1 MYNLYSML
9 EWIIGTKY
17 YNHYLFKSIFGSCY
31 PLKIQNQNSPLWFSI
46 LSSNFSSL
54 HSRYRAHVQYFIQ
67 KEYRDPYVILRI
79 CSNNFFKGIKDNPN
93 QIHCQSVYQTPCSYG
108 NSYIRQINRSIQS
121 HLKEYISYTLLNYLN
136 K

>member
-1 MYNLYSML
+1 MYNLYSL
-9 EWIIGTKY
+9 PEWIIGTKY
-17 YNHYLFKSIFGSCY
+17 YNHYFFKSVFRSCY
-31 PLKIQNQNSPLWFSI
+31 PLKIQNQNSPLRFSI

-54 HSRYRAHVQYFIQ
+54 HSMYWAHVQDFIQ

-93 QIHCQSVYQTPCSYG
+93 QIHCQSVYQTPCSYE
-108 NSYIRQINRSIQS
+108 NSYNNQINLSIQS
-121 HLKEYISYTLLNYLN
+121 HLKEHIVDTLLNFLN